1 MKSIKKMMRIF
12 AFLTLV
18 MFAVAFA
25 GDFKAKAADAEQTE
39 SSAEETN
46 DSGEATKGKALGAG
60 IAIGLAALAGALGM
74 GIAIAKSNESVARQP
89 EAESSIRSTLMLGLV
104 FIETVVI
111 YALIVAILIVFV
123 M

>member
-12 AFLTLV
+12 AVLTLV

-39 SSAEETN
+39 SSAEDTN

-60 IAIGLAALAGALGM
+60 IATIV
-74 GIAIAKSNESVARQP
+74 SVAISEP
-89 EAESSIRSTLMLGLV
+89 I
-104 FIETVVI
+104 TVVKSP
-111 YALIVAILIVFV
+111 AEGGDAG
-123 M
+123 